1 MNLNILMSVFSAGF
15 EFLFLYVFKW
25 GIWGAAA
32 GTCTGMFL
40 CVLIAFYPFVRGK
53 NIQLSFCRPRFN
65 VKIIREIIACG
76 SPSFLN
82 NIAGRITS
90 ILMNWVLLR
99 LGGENAVSVYGIL
112 MFADGFIQPL
122 LYGMC
127 DSLQPAVGF
136 NWGAGNYSRVAAI
149 EKRCFAASAILSVAS
164 AAVIFIFPRQVT
176 NLFASA
182 QNEELIIM
190 SVTALKL
197 FSFTYVTRWFSFAT
211 QSFMTAVEKPVQASV
226 ISVSTALFFPV
237 ILIAVLWPLGLNG
250 LWLNMTGTAVL
261 AAVLAGIIL
270 IMFKRNLKKYTAV

>member
-1 MNLNILMSVFSAGF
+1 M
-15 EFLFLYVFKW
+15 
-25 GIWGAAA
+25 
-32 GTCTGMFL
+32 
-40 CVLIAFYPFVRGK
+40 
-53 NIQLSFCRPRFN
+53 
-65 VKIIREIIACG
+65 
-76 SPSFLN
+76 
-82 NIAGRITS
+82 
-90 ILMNWVLLR
+90 
-99 LGGENAVSVYGIL
+99 
-112 MFADGFIQPL
+112 
-122 LYGMC
+122 
-127 DSLQPAVGF
+127 GF

-190 SVTALKL
+190 SVAALKL

-211 QSFMTAVEKPVQASV
+211 QSFMTAVEKPVQASI

-270 IMFKRNLKKYTAV
+270 IMFKRNLKKYTGV